1 MRTGF
6 FLSDTILCNQFLFF
20 EQKTAFFLTF
30 PTTGAILIKLQ
41 QTVIRQR
48 IAKTIKMNRTLS
60 FSIKLLFYPQ
70 PLPFLTGAALGREK
84 AARCGESHSAAPE
97 LRFLRQSQPPAPA
110 GASSAPLPGRT
121 QGIRG
126 AADAPSSACGSAF
139 SASRGSAPE
148 PGKTARCRQRFSLIE
163 LLVVIAIIAILAGLL
178 LPALNRAREKA
189 RGISCAANLK
199 QLGQAAT
206 LYTGDYD
213 GYIVPGASAPVNLLR
228 MAEADATW
236 LATLRNYLG
245 CSLPPA
251 GYGNPLFTEA
261 SELKVGVCP
270 SSPER
275 FGYGHNSWG
284 LGLLADPQLPAGS
297 YQNRAVKLSA
307 VSKSSTILF
316 LGDNFRAKYSEE
328 FNRKFSN
335 WTGWLAPGSHGY
347 ENDWSSLYFVHA
359 DAANVLY
366 LDTHAD
372 SITRTSKDHFY
383 SSEADGIYWLPLSL
397 AIE

>member
-1 MRTGF
+1 
-6 FLSDTILCNQFLFF
+6 
-20 EQKTAFFLTF
+20 
-30 PTTGAILIKLQ
+30 
-41 QTVIRQR
+41 
-48 IAKTIKMNRTLS
+48 MNRILS
-60 FSIKLLFYPQ
+60 YSIKLLFSTQ
-70 PLPFLTGAALGREK
+70 PRFLPVATREGIGGEK
-84 AARCGESHSAAPE
+84 AARGGASLPV
-97 LRFLRQSQPPAPA
+97 PPAPRLSRQSNTIA
-110 GASSAPLPGRT
+110 QACIGSAPGSHSHQPAPAAKLGITAHPYPAPAPCRT
-121 QGIRG
+121 QGVRG
-126 AADAPSSACGSAF
+126 AADTPPAAHRLAPATAHRLAPATAHRSALA
-139 SASRGSAPE
+139 ASQRTAPE
-148 PGKTARCRQRFSLIE
+148 PAKTARYRQRFSLIE

-213 GYIVPGASAPVNLLR
+213 GYIIPGASAPVNLLR

-236 LATLRNYLG
+236 LATLRKYLG
-245 CSLPPA
+245 CALPPV
-251 GYGNPLFTEA
+251 GYGKPLFEQA
-261 SELKVGVCP
+261 SELKAGVCP

-284 LGLLADPQLPAGS
+284 LGLLADPLLPAGS
-297 YQNRAVKLSA
+297 YQNRAVKLAA
-307 VSKSSTILF
+307 VTKSSTILF

-335 WTGWLAPGSHGY
+335 WAGWLAPGSHGY

-366 LDTHAD
+366 LDSHAD
-372 SITRTSKDHFY
+372 IITRTSKDHFY
-383 SSEADGIYWLPLSL
+383 SSEADGIYWLPVTFTT
-397 AIE
+397 E